1 MKAIVFTEY
10 GSTDVLRL
18 KEVPTPAPND
28 DEVLVKIHAASIND
42 WDWAFMHGEPFFT
55 RFFTGFLK
63 PKPTIQIPG
72 CDIAGHIEAVGKNV
86 VGFQAGDNVYGDL
99 CQSGFG
105 AFAEYVCAP
114 ETALALM
121 PPSMTFN
128 EAACIP
134 QAAMLTVQG
143 LFDTGNLQAGQKL
156 LINGA
161 GGGVGTFGVQIART
175 IGVEITAVDSSMKLD
190 MLRSLGADHVI
201 DYMEEDFT
209 RNGQC
214 YDLILDTKTTRSM
227 GDYLRSLT
235 PNGIYV
241 TVGGSMPRILQALFL
256 GSWISRTS
264 KKRIQIVA
272 LKPNKD
278 LAYMNELFEAGKVT
292 PVMDGP
298 YELSEVPEALQYF
311 GKAEHKGKVVITVA

>member
-10 GSTDVLRL
+10 GSTDVLQL
-18 KEVPTPAPND
+18 TEVPTPVPGD
-28 DEVLVKIHAASIND
+28 DEVLVKVHAASIND
-42 WDWAFMHGEPFFT
+42 WDWAYMHGEPFFT
-55 RFFTGFLK
+55 RVFTGFLK
-63 PKPTIQIPG
+63 PRLNIRIPG
-72 CDIAGHIEAVGKNV
+72 CDIAGQVEAVGKNV
-86 VGFQAGDNVYGDL
+86 ERFQAGDNVYGDL

-114 ETALALM
+114 ETALAPM
-121 PPSMTFN
+121 ASGMTFN
-128 EAACIP
+128 QAASIP

-143 LFDTGNLQAGQKL
+143 LFDAGNLQAGQKL

-175 IGVEITAVDSSMKLD
+175 MGVEITAVDSSIKLD

-201 DYMEEDFT
+201 DYREEDFT
-209 RNGQC
+209 RNGRH
-214 YDLILDTKTTRSM
+214 YDVILDTRTKRSIL
-227 GDYLRSLT
+227 DCARSLS
-235 PNGIYV
+235 PHGVYA
-241 TVGGSMPRILQALFL
+241 TVGGSMPRIVQALLL
-256 GSWISRTS
+256 GPWISRRS
-264 KKRIQIVA
+264 KKKIRVVA

-298 YELSEVPEALQYF
+298 YPLSEVPEALRYF
-311 GKAEHKGKVVITVA
+311 GKAEHKGKVIITIV

>member
-10 GSTDVLRL
+10 GSTDVLQL
-18 KEVPTPAPND
+18 KEVATPVPGD

-42 WDWAFMHGEPFFT
+42 WDWGLMHGEPVFT
-55 RFFTGFLK
+55 RLFTGLLK
-63 PKPTIQIPG
+63 PKPRIQIPG
-72 CDIAGHIEAVGKNV
+72 CDIAGQIEAVGRNV
-86 VGFQAGDNVYGDL
+86 DGFQPGDKVYGDL

-114 ETALALM
+114 ETALASM

-128 EAACIP
+128 EAASIP
-134 QAAMLTVQG
+134 QAAMLAVQG
-143 LFDTGNLQAGQKL
+143 LFDRGKLHAEQKL

-161 GGGVGTFGVQIART
+161 GGGVGTFGVQMAKT
-175 IGVEITAVDSSMKLD
+175 LGVEITVVDSSIKLD
-190 MLRSLGADHVI
+190 MLRSLGAHHVI
-201 DYMEEDFT
+201 DYREEDFT
-209 RNGQC
+209 RNGQR

-227 GDYLRSLT
+227 GDYVRSLS
-235 PNGIYV
+235 PNGIYA
-241 TVGGSMPRILQALFL
+241 TVGGSMPRIFQALFM
-256 GSWISRTS
+256 GPWISRTS
-264 KKRIQIVA
+264 KKKIQVVA

-298 YELSEVPEALQYF
+298 YKLSEVPEALQYF
-311 GKAEHKGKVVITVA
+311 GKAEHKGKVVITVS

>member
-18 KEVPTPAPND
+18 NEVPTPAPND
-28 DEVLVKIHAASIND
+28 DEVLVKIHAASVND
-42 WDWAFMHGEPFFT
+42 WDWAFMYGEPFFT
-55 RFFTGFLK
+55 RFFTGILK
-63 PKPTIQIPG
+63 PKPTMQIPG

-143 LFDTGNLQAGQKL
+143 LFDRGNLQAGQKL
-156 LINGA
+156 IINGA

-175 IGVEITAVDSSMKLD
+175 IGVEITAVDSSIKLD

-256 GSWISRTS
+256 GPWISRTS
-264 KKRIQIVA
+264 KKKIQIVA

-278 LAYMNELFEAGKVT
+278 LAYMNELFEAGEVK

-311 GKAEHKGKVVITVA
+311 GKAEYQGKVVITVA

>member
-121 PPSMTFN
+121 PFSEAVQMTSSSS
-128 EAACIP
+128 P
-134 QAAMLTVQG
+134 QPKVNSRAVRP
-143 LFDTGNLQAGQKL
+143 
-156 LINGA
+156 
-161 GGGVGTFGVQIART
+161 RT
-175 IGVEITAVDSSMKLD
+175 SFA
-190 MLRSLGADHVI
+190 
-201 DYMEEDFT
+201 
-209 RNGQC
+209 
-214 YDLILDTKTTRSM
+214 
-227 GDYLRSLT
+227 
-235 PNGIYV
+235 
-241 TVGGSMPRILQALFL
+241 GSMA
-256 GSWISRTS
+256 S
-264 KKRIQIVA
+264 
-272 LKPNKD
+272 LKERNR
-278 LAYMNELFEAGKVT
+278 
-292 PVMDGP
+292 
-298 YELSEVPEALQYF
+298 
-311 GKAEHKGKVVITVA
+311 